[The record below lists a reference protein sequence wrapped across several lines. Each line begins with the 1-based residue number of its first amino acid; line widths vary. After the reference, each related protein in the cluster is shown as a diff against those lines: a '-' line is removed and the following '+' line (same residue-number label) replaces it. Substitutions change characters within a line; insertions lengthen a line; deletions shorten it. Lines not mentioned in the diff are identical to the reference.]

1 MKINKI
7 FAKIF
12 LFITVISIFTF
23 GIRINDIIAKSDKY
37 RVTCS
42 EVEDYIKY
50 SKLQYD
56 ELFGEKEWKSISE
69 SKKDKDTL
77 ITNTINNILLNKIHE
92 KILIE
97 NKIYLSNEEIDK
109 YLSLSDRKE
118 LADKL
123 DNYGISSKF
132 LEKNIRAMLLEDK
145 YKNFFQNKVE
155 IGDRELKE
163 YYDMH
168 RNDFIINKTKLY
180 QIWIKK
186 SKNINGKIFT
196 PEEISNIAY
205 KELESGVP
213 FKKVSDKYSQDERN
227 LDGGSLGYVEE
238 KDLIKELRYVVDL
251 QEGSCT
257 KPVKTDFGYFI
268 VKVGSKQLQKND
280 FADSKNKIVD
290 ILRKEKFDNR
300 EKMLLKE
307 NKVNINKARYSR
319 LYKLF

>member
-1 MKINKI
+1 
-7 FAKIF
+7 
-12 LFITVISIFTF
+12 
-23 GIRINDIIAKSDKY
+23 
-37 RVTCS
+37 
-42 EVEDYIKY
+42 
-50 SKLQYD
+50 
-56 ELFGEKEWKSISE
+56 
-69 SKKDKDTL
+69 
-77 ITNTINNILLNKIHE
+77 
-92 KILIE
+92 
-97 NKIYLSNEEIDK
+97 
-109 YLSLSDRKE
+109 
-118 LADKL
+118 
-123 DNYGISSKF
+123 
-132 LEKNIRAMLLEDK
+132 MLLEDK
-145 YKNFFQNKVE
+145 YKNFFHNKVK
-155 IGDRELKE
+155 IKDRELKE
-163 YYDMH
+163 YYDK
-168 RNDFIINKTKLY
+168 NKNEFITKKVNLY

-186 SKNINGKIFT
+186 SKTINGKIFA

-205 KELESGVP
+205 KELEDGIP
-213 FKKVSDKYSQDERN
+213 FEKVGEKYSQDERK